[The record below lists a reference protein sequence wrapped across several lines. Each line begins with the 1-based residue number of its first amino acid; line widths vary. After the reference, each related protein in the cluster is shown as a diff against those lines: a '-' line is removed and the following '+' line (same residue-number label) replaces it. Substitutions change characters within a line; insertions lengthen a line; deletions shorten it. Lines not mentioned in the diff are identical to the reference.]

1 MENKNNCLIK
11 DYLIE
16 VYKND
21 LKYILKRP
29 GMSISS
35 AIGVWLREKYSQY
48 EIISYNYKQETS
60 ERFVVGE
67 IYGYYKAK
75 G

>member
-1 MENKNNCLIK
+1 MENKETCLIK

-29 GMSISS
+29 GMDISSSIS
-35 AIGVWLREKYSQY
+35 IWLKEKYPQY
-48 EIISYNYKQETS
+48 TITSYKYKQETA

-67 IYGYYKAK
+67 IYGCKKY
-75 G
+75 